1 MDEKSRVLIL
11 GGGFTGLYA
20 ALEFE
25 RRKDTDIEVT
35 MVAYSKSRL
44 TPFAKKPFCWFYQ
57 RQLGGRS

>member
-25 RRKDTDIEVT
+25 RRKDTDIEVAL
-35 MVAYSKSRL
+35 VAYSKTRL
-44 TPFAKKPFCWFYQ
+44 TPFAKKPFGWFYQ

>member
-25 RRKDTDIEVT
+25 RRKDTDIEVAL
-35 MVAYSKSRL
+35 VAYSKTRL
-44 TPFAKKPFCWFYQ
+44 TPFAKKTFGWLYQ